1 MPGPLLLGTLGGV
14 DQAGEVVGPGVQVPV
29 VRSAQI
35 TVAVP
40 TPIGSE
46 RRKMEMAEVSIDF
59 GPVTAKGAAPTPGN
73 DGSSLVGKV
82 KIVGTSPLRTRGSAH
97 RRR

>member
-1 MPGPLLLGTLGGV
+1 
-14 DQAGEVVGPGVQVPV
+14 
-29 VRSAQI
+29 
-35 TVAVP
+35 
-40 TPIGSE
+40 
-46 RRKMEMAEVSIDF
+46 MEMAEVSIDF